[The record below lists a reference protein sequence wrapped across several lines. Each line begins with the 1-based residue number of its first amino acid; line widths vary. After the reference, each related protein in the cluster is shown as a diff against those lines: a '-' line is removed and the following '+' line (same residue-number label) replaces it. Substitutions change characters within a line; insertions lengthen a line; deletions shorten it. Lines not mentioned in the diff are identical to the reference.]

1 MSSVDLREYLRPL
14 IKWWWLL
21 AAAILVATLSSFV
34 YTYRQPAVYEART
47 TAMVGSTIQDPNPS
61 SNQVYITQQ
70 LAETYADIAGRT
82 PIRQATMAA
91 LKMEWLPYYVAGVIP
106 NTQVIE
112 LKVDDDDPNRAYAVA
127 KELINQLIL
136 QGPHEDQ
143 KRLSF
148 IEDQL
153 TKLQNNITQ
162 TEDEITKKQED
173 LGKIFSA
180 REIGNAQNQILALQ
194 NKLTTLQANYA
205 SLLTNTQRG
214 ATNALNILEPATIPT
229 EPTASKMMVN
239 ILIAAMIG
247 FVLAAGGAYLIEYLD
262 DSLKTSEDVQKLFS
276 ASVLSSI
283 PLIATDATGDS
294 RLVMLQNSSV
304 PATEAYRILRTNLQF
319 AMVDRA
325 LKLLVIT
332 SPSPM
337 EGKSLT
343 AANLAAALARGGK
356 RVILVDV
363 DMHRPTQHRLF
374 KLVNNMGLTTA
385 LLAENL
391 PIDSLL
397 QKTTIPGLFILAT
410 GPLPPNPAEL
420 IGSRRMQEILNKL
433 KERADIVILDSPPI
447 MAVADSV
454 ILSTVVDAVL
464 MVVRADK
471 TRRDLAKQAFN
482 ALQQV
487 KARVLGVVLNG
498 VSEKGEGYHKY
509 AYYSTGSHSL
519 PGPTA
524 PKPVNHT
531 TKEVQMTVEQ
541 SVVQSMATPVA
552 QEKIIQPVSMPVTEH
567 RLAAT
572 PKRNPLMQFKSNGF
586 RSNGLK
592 NDGFKGNGLKND
604 GLKSNSLKSDSQKND
619 F

>member
-1 MSSVDLREYLRPL
+1 MSSIDLRDYVRPL
-14 IKWWWLL
+14 RKWWWLL
-21 AAAILVATLSSFV
+21 VAATVMAALSSFI
-34 YTYRQPAVYEART
+34 YTLMQPAVYEART

-61 SNQVYITQQ
+61 SNQVWMAQQ

-91 LKMEWLPYYVAGVIP
+91 LKLEWLPYYIVGVIP

-112 LKVDDDDPNRAYAVA
+112 LKVYDDDPNRAYAVA
-127 KELINQLIL
+127 KELVNQLIL

-162 TEDEITKKQED
+162 TEDEINKKQDD

-180 REIGNAQNQILALQ
+180 REIVNAQNQILALQ

-205 SLLTNTQRG
+205 ALLANTQRG
-214 ATNALNILEPATIPT
+214 ATNALNILEPATIPS
-229 EPTASKMMVN
+229 EPTDSKLLINV
-239 ILIAAMIG
+239 LIAAMIG
-247 FVLAAGGAYLIEYLD
+247 FSLAAGGAYLIEYLD
-262 DSLKTSEDVQKLFS
+262 DSLKTSEDAQKLFGV
-276 ASVLSSI
+276 SVLSSI
-283 PLIATDATGDS
+283 PLIAESSAEDG
-294 RLVMLQNSSV
+294 RLVMLQNTSV
-304 PATEAYRILRTNLQF
+304 PATEAYRVLRTNLQF

-325 LKLLVIT
+325 LKLLVVT

-356 RVILVDV
+356 RVIVVDV

-374 KLVNNMGLTTA
+374 KLVNNIGLTTA

-391 PIDSLL
+391 PIDNLL
-397 QKTTIPGLFILAT
+397 QKTTVPGLFVLAT

-420 IGSRRMQEILNKL
+420 IGSRRMQEILVKL
-433 KERADIVILDSPPI
+433 KDRADIVILDSPPV

-454 ILSTVVDAVL
+454 ILSTITDAVL
-464 MVVRADK
+464 MVVRAGK
-471 TRRDLAKQAFN
+471 TRRDVAKQTAS

-487 KARVLGVVLNG
+487 KTRVLGVVLNG
-498 VSEKGEGYHKY
+498 VAQNSEGYYKY

-519 PGPTA
+519 PGPTTPQPTSRPA
-524 PKPVNHT
+524 TETQLPVGHIMPT
-531 TKEVQMTVEQ
+531 QIAAQITPQI
-541 SVVQSMATPVA
+541 ATQPT
-552 QEKIIQPVSMPVTEH
+552 EGKIIQPVSMPTTENQ
-567 RLAAT
+567 LITA
-572 PKRNPLMQFKSNGF
+572 PKRHPLLSFKKNG
-586 RSNGLK
+586 
-592 NDGFKGNGLKND
+592 
-604 GLKSNSLKSDSQKND
+604 QKNGH
-619 F
+619 